1 EKPWPACRSAPRG
14 SRGSPTRVCEPASTR
29 NVPPRRAPGPALEPT
44 WEGIMIQLLGG
55 ERAWRLACR
64 AAALGVAAGVALG
77 SGPAAFAAPAAPT
90 STTTVPTGPGLPS
103 VVSMGTT
110 GQVLMAVNGTS
121 VGVRTVNAAVS
132 PVTVGTKEL
141 PGGGVYGAPAIV
153 R

>member
-1 EKPWPACRSAPRG
+1 
-14 SRGSPTRVCEPASTR
+14 
-29 NVPPRRAPGPALEPT
+29 
-44 WEGIMIQLLGG
+44 
-55 ERAWRLACR
+55 
-64 AAALGVAAGVALG
+64 
-77 SGPAAFAAPAAPT
+77 AAPT

-153 R
+153 RDPNTGRTMLFARGRSTGAVYYQWKSSGGVWQGWRRVPNSVPYGSAPAAVIHGDQVDLFYSGPDLRIRHHVLTGLTSWTGPE